1 MAKRK
6 SKTTPGANMLRPTDE
21 LSAEQEKMLLEMRKE
36 DGELAMDFLVGVVEY
51 NDKGLPRWEPLKGA
65 DETKARKALI
75 RLLRCQEL
83 TPAICVALAILFGD
97 EIEGSDLALRQY
109 PLSNPTW
116 ARYRKLVFKKRLGG
130 APPKGFERS
139 AIAGSVWRDIARG
152 TKPETAKR
160 RAAEKFNLSEPAIKS
175 ILRDFRALKNA
186 IIKDER
192 GE

>member
-6 SKTTPGANMLRPTDE
+6 SKTTSGANTPPVTDE
-21 LSAEQEKMLLEMRKE
+21 LSSEQEQLLLEMRKE
-36 DGELAMDFLVGVVEY
+36 DEELAMDFLVGVVEY

-83 TPAICVALAILFGD
+83 TPAIHIALAILFGD
-97 EIEGSDLALRQY
+97 DIKGGDSATRQY
-109 PLSNPTW
+109 PLSSPTW
-116 ARYRKLVFKKRLGG
+116 AKYRKLVFKKRLGG
-130 APPKGFERS
+130 APQKGFERS

-152 TKPETAKR
+152 TKPEAAKR